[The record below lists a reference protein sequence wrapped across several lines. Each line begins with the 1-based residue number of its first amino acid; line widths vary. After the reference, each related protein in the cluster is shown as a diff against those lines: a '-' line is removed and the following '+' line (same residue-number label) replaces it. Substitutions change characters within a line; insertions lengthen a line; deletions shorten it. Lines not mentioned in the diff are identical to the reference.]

1 MIEYDTSSESS
12 TLQSKPYE
20 DSKIMK
26 SKDSQKIM
34 SIILGQETNSNKK
47 NLKNILF
54 IYLTSD
60 IKNISKQDKIDP
72 SELETSRQLTQK
84 SRMNATS
91 DISNNNLEEYPTM
104 EQHTTS
110 I

>member
-34 SIILGQETNSNKK
+34 SIILGQETNSNRKK
-47 NLKNILF
+47 
-54 IYLTSD
+54 S
-60 IKNISKQDKIDP
+60 
-72 SELETSRQLTQK
+72 
-84 SRMNATS
+84 
-91 DISNNNLEEYPTM
+91 
-104 EQHTTS
+104 
-110 I
+110 

>member
-1 MIEYDTSSESS
+1 M
-12 TLQSKPYE
+12 
-20 DSKIMK
+20 
-26 SKDSQKIM
+26 
-34 SIILGQETNSNKK
+34 
-47 NLKNILF
+47 
-54 IYLTSD
+54 
-60 IKNISKQDKIDP
+60 KNISKQDKIDP

-91 DISNNNLEEYPTM
+91 DISNNNMEEYPTM